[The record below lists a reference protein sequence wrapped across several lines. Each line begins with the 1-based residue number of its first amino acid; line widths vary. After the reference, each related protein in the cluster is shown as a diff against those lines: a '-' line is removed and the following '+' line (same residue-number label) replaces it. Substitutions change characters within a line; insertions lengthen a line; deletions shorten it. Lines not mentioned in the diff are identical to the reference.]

1 MENKSHALAAGSFV
15 LLVAALL
22 AALAMWLTSDQGVT
36 KSFELSS
43 HEAVTGLQPQAAV
56 RFKGVSVGRVTDIGF
71 DPDLPGNVLIRIAV
85 QTDAPLTPTTFA
97 TLSFQGITGLAFVQL
112 DDDGVATPVNPERG
126 SNGVPRLPLRNS
138 QLGELSDK
146 VPVLLAQVQEAT
158 QRLNHLLG
166 DENQKNFAL
175 ALQGAAQS
183 SASIQRLTQSLER
196 SLSQRVDPAL
206 AALPLL
212 AASTEKTLGALQ
224 ASAADVSR
232 TAQAFTVTAERLNAS
247 GGTLERLSQGSSAL
261 AQAADNLN
269 GSTLPRINQ
278 VSEDAA
284 RTLRQ
289 LNRSITG
296 LSDNPQ
302 ALLFGNGQI
311 APGPGEPG
319 FVSPPTQSAPA
330 PGARP

>member
-71 DPDLPGNVLIRIAV
+71 DPDIPGNVLIRIAV

-97 TLSFQGITGLAFVQL
+97 TLSGLAFVQL
-112 DDDGVATPVNPERG
+112 DDDGVATPVNPAKG
-126 SNGVPRLPLRNS
+126 SSGVPRLPLRNS

-212 AASTEKTLGALQ
+212 AASTEKTLHALQ
-224 ASAADVSR
+224 TSAADVSR
-232 TAQAFTVTAERLNAS
+232 TAQAIIW
-247 GGTLERLSQGSSAL
+247 L
-261 AQAADNLN
+261 AVQ
-269 GSTLPRINQ
+269 R
-278 VSEDAA
+278 
-284 RTLRQ
+284 
-289 LNRSITG
+289 
-296 LSDNPQ
+296 
-302 ALLFGNGQI
+302 
-311 APGPGEPG
+311 
-319 FVSPPTQSAPA
+319 
-330 PGARP
+330 